1 MNYLFSVGA
10 SICLFTIILL
20 TSGKKKISTPTK
32 GAIILLT
39 LWIIRFALIIIQSTI
54 DLKQLPYLIT
64 FGQNL
69 FFLDGILLH
78 FYIES
83 FSNKTIQNTRYLGLI
98 PFLLFFGLSNF
109 SFFYYGG
116 DEIYRLYKEN
126 KTLKEAGNYD
136 VNYQEIIFFVIL
148 ALFNLFYLTKSV
160 RALKKYSKS
169 LYDNFSNLNKLGV
182 RWIKRLLIFWIFFMF
197 IPLIVFSIDYVFKL
211 SNPVQV
217 NFIFLTGMIFT
228 AVYFSYNVLNQS
240 YSENLFITP
249 DKDTT
254 PNTEINE
261 ETKVLAS
268 QLEALLKVQKVFTDS
283 NLSLDKLSELLS
295 CKPGQSTLAIKSLGF
310 KNFYECINHY
320 RIEAIKMELL
330 ETDEQIIIIAYNNGF
345 NSKSTFNTAFKNMT
359 QTTPSRFRKEFK
371 S

>member
-32 GAIILLT
+32 GAIILLA
-39 LWIIRFALIIIQSTI
+39 LWIIRFTLIIIQSSV
-54 DLKQLPYLIT
+54 DLKQIPYLIT

-69 FFLDGILLH
+69 FFLDGILLY

-83 FSNKTIQNTRYLGLI
+83 FSNKTFKKARYLGFI

-116 DEIYRLYKEN
+116 DEVYRLYREI

-136 VNYQEIIFFVIL
+136 VNYQEIIFFIIL
-148 ALFNLFYLTKSV
+148 ALFNLFYLTKSA

-182 RWIKRLLIFWIFFMF
+182 LWLKRLLLFWIVFMF
-197 IPLIVFSIDYVFKL
+197 IPLIIFSANYIFNISNTIQINYV
-211 SNPVQV
+211 
-217 NFIFLTGMIFT
+217 FLTGMIFT
-228 AVYFSYNVLNQS
+228 AIYFAYNILNQN

-249 DKDTT
+249 DK
-254 PNTEINE
+254 ESKLNE
-261 ETKVLAS
+261 EISAEIKTLATE
-268 QLEALLKVQKVFTDS
+268 LDKLLKHQKVFTDS
-283 NLSLDKLSELLS
+283 NLSLDKLSEFLN
-295 CKPGQSTLAIKSLGF
+295 CKPNHSTLAIKSLGF

-320 RIEAIKMELL
+320 RIESIKKDLL

-359 QTTPSRFRKEFK
+359 QFTPSKFRKEFK